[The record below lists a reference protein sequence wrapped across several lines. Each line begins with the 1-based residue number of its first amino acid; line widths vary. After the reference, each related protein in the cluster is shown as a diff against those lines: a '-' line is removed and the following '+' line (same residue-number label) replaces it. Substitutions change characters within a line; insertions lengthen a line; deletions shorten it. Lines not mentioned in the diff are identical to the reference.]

1 MSKAVTMVVLLVSAL
16 SGCGLTSGPVR
27 HGNTVVRDTASGP
40 ASAVQVLP
48 TKQYWRKAGANMED
62 ADDAR
67 EECRLQLRSGGE
79 YMDLLNERKPIT
91 LASMRKTITSTQKAR
106 EREINKRLSQLYD
119 DCMAS
124 KGYEF
129 VPRGFPVE

>member
-1 MSKAVTMVVLLVSAL
+1 MSKAVTKVVLLASVL

-27 HGNTVVRDTASGP
+27 HGDTVVRDTASGP
-40 ASAVQVLP
+40 TSAVQVLP
-48 TKQYWRKAGANMED
+48 TKQYWRKAGATRED
-62 ADDAR
+62 MVAAR
-67 EECRLQLRSGGE
+67 KECTAQLRSGGE
-79 YMDLLNERKPIT
+79 YMALLNELDPIIV
-91 LASMRKTITSTQKAR
+91 ASMRKTITSTQKAR
-106 EREINKRLSQLYD
+106 KREINKRLSQLYD